1 MRDGIHIAQ
10 RGTPAVALVTSD
22 FWEQGN
28 FVATAAGMADVPRVQ
43 LPHPVASTGRTRM
56 RQIAL
61 DVVDDIVSA
70 LSR

>member
-1 MRDGIHIAQ
+1 MRDGIHVAEL
-10 RGTPAVALVTSD
+10 GTPVVALVTSD
-22 FWEQGN
+22 FWAQGN
-28 FVATAAGMADVPRVQ
+28 FVAAAAGMADVPRVQ

-61 DVVDDIVSA
+61 EVVDDIVSA

>member
-1 MRDGIHIAQ
+1 VRDGIHVAQ
-10 RGTPAVALVTSD
+10 QGTPVVALVTSD
-22 FWEQGN
+22 FWAQGN
-28 FVATAAGMADVPRVQ
+28 FVATAAGMPDVPRVQ

-61 DVVDDIVSA
+61 EVVDDIVSA

>member
-1 MRDGIHIAQ
+1 M
-10 RGTPAVALVTSD
+10 VALVTSD
-22 FWEQGN
+22 FWAQGN
-28 FVATAAGMADVPRVQ
+28 FVAAAAGMADVPRVQ

-61 DVVDDIVSA
+61 EVVDDIISA

>member
-1 MRDGIHIAQ
+1 MRDGIHSAQ

>member
-1 MRDGIHIAQ
+1 MRDGIHVAQ
-10 RGTPAVALVTSD
+10 QGTPVVALVTSD
-22 FWEQGN
+22 FWAQGN
-28 FVATAAGMADVPRVQ
+28 FVATAAGMPDVPRVQ

-61 DVVDDIVSA
+61 EVVDDIVSA

>member
-10 RGTPAVALVTSD
+10 RGTPAVALVTND

-61 DVVDDIVSA
+61 DVVDDIISA

>member
-1 MRDGIHIAQ
+1 MAEL
-10 RGTPAVALVTSD
+10 GTPVVALVTSD
-22 FWEQGN
+22 FWAQGN
-28 FVATAAGMADVPRVQ
+28 FVAAAAGMADVPRVQ

-61 DVVDDIVSA
+61 EVVDDIVSA